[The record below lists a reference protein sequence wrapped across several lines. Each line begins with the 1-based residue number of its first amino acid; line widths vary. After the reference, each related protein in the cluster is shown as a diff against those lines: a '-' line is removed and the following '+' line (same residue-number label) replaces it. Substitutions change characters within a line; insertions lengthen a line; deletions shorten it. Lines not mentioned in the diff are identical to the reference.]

1 MQPWGPVWDVTE
13 EHPIGDGVQIPEGAS
28 NIPRNFLRQ
37 LNIGREMAKAVLS
50 ITESGPSDLLALPD
64 VPMEFKESREYSRL
78 SNWLFRAGLS
88 PRSVL
93 PRNINLELTQVE
105 CLLEND
111 CLTDIDLESPV
122 EDRTGLGASSFPT
135 SLRIHHTHTP
145 VISHQPLW
153 PALLPQ
159 VELILNLLAQVSEH
173 VSKITSACRWTLTA
187 TLTSVHNAPVR

>member
-1 MQPWGPVWDVTE
+1 MKTGKSAQTTSDGFTLKSANSAADWGPVWEVTE
-13 EHPIGDGVQIPEGAS
+13 EHPIGDGVQIPEGAT

-50 ITESGPSDLLALPD
+50 ITESDQSNLLALPD

-111 CLTDIDLESPV
+111 CLADIDLESPV
-122 EDRTGLGASSFPT
+122 ENRTGLGACLVNNDCVQMDANGNLDIGTTRSY
-135 SLRIHHTHTP
+135 
-145 VISHQPLW
+145 
-153 PALLPQ
+153 ALKFVRSPPPPPSPFLY
-159 VELILNLLAQVSEH
+159 
-173 VSKITSACRWTLTA
+173 
-187 TLTSVHNAPVR
+187 VH